1 MRLLSS
7 SQSQNSTSRVT
18 QILPTSTIIDRACK
32 SALIGRIPQKAVG
45 FWNLNQE
52 KSNHGRDT
60 KQGRSES
67 SSWSSCSSP
76 CLRLRSVSPSS
87 RRPPGVAGTRG
98 VRATR
103 RCLCASAPLQPST
116 SAPTAPLHLRLRPSH
131 EVSLKIRGL
140 DPSQLCTRC
149 LCLAVNFPPGR
160 GKPPSSS
167 TQDSRLCELSRREE
181 TVGASAP
188 LPPLPPSKAFFKF
201 SERKRMFNEDPQYL
215 CGLSR
220 R

>member
-1 MRLLSS
+1 MFFALSAFAICVAQLTQASRGCGHTRSACNS
-7 SQSQNSTSRVT
+7 S
-18 QILPTSTIIDRACK
+18 LP
-32 SALIGRIPQKAVG
+32 
-45 FWNLNQE
+45 
-52 KSNHGRDT
+52 
-60 KQGRSES
+60 
-67 SSWSSCSSP
+67 
-76 CLRLRSVSPSS
+76 LR
-87 RRPPGVAGTRG
+87 
-98 VRATR
+98 
-103 RCLCASAPLQPST
+103 LCASAPLQPST